1 MMFNGALCHA
11 LIQTSGCGKKTL
23 RQVPLPLK
31 NEFTERLLTIF
42 NLHSFTVQF
51 SSSLHSPDFPTSLSL
66 MALCRNLKLNSLL
79 QDRPEN
85 RETMKIERSQNAD
98 SSPLS
103 LSCFL
108 HLSPFVGLVSIWMDT
123 TPFERIWESRIPIK
137 NNSCFM
143 ERQIIRQPL
152 MAVLQDCHVT
162 LRNLS
167 KIWRHAIAVLMLYI
181 RKCVQVCHW
190 ST

>member
-103 LSCFL
+103 LS
-108 HLSPFVGLVSIWMDT
+108 LSFVSYTCLPLLALF
-123 TPFERIWESRIPIK
+123 PFEWIQHPLKESG
-137 NNSCFM
+137 
-143 ERQIIRQPL
+143 
-152 MAVLQDCHVT
+152 
-162 LRNLS
+162 NLEFQLKTTVAS
-167 KIWRHAIAVLMLYI
+167 WKG
-181 RKCVQVCHW
+181 K
-190 ST
+190 